1 MKLSF
6 RWFGPDD
13 AVTLGAI
20 RQIPGAEGI
29 VSALHDVPAGEPW
42 SRDALERLAAT
53 VDAAGFRLEVI
64 ESIPVHE
71 DIKLGAPTR
80 DRLIDHYCQ
89 SVERV
94 GELGIPVVCYNF
106 MPVFDWMRTELA
118 LPLADG
124 STALAYDD
132 AALRRIDL
140 ADDGWKDGSGSLP
153 GWGATYDA
161 AGLRALLYAYR
172 RVNGERLWEN
182 LEYFL
187 ERVIPVA
194 RGAGV
199 LMAIH
204 PDDPPWPIF
213 GLPRII
219 TGGAAL
225 ERLVRLVD
233 TPANGITF
241 CTGSLG
247 ASPAN
252 DLPALIRRFGARI
265 HFAHCRN
272 VRVTGDRRFEESPHP
287 SRFGSVDMLAV
298 IRALREIGFAGPL
311 RPDHGRMIWGES
323 GRPGYGLHDR
333 ALGAMYLQGLWEAS
347 GREQSD
353 TSASPFPVV
362 LHAAQPCSRTSNE
375 ELSLTWTR

>member
-6 RWFGPDD
+6 RWFGPGD

-20 RQIPGAEGI
+20 RQIPGVGGI
-29 VSALHDVPAGEPW
+29 VSALHDVPAGDAWP
-42 SRDALERLAAT
+42 RDALERLAAT
-53 VDAAGFRLEVI
+53 IDAAGLRLEAI

-80 DRLIDHYCQ
+80 DRLIDDYCR

-118 LPLADG
+118 TPLPDG

-132 AALRRIDL
+132 DALRRIDL
-140 ADDGWKDGSGSLP
+140 VDGGCEDVGGSLP
-153 GWGATYDA
+153 GWGTTYDA
-161 AGLRALLYAYR
+161 AGLRALVHAYR
-172 RVNGERLWEN
+172 GVSGERLWES
-182 LEYFL
+182 LAYFL

-194 RGAGV
+194 REAGV

-219 TGGAAL
+219 TDGAAL
-225 ERLVRLVD
+225 ERLLRLVE

-252 DLPALIRRFGARI
+252 DLPALIRRLGSRI
-265 HFAHCRN
+265 HFVHCRN
-272 VRVTGDRRFEESPHP
+272 VRVTGQRCFEESPHL
-287 SRFGSVDMLAV
+287 SRFGSVNMLEV
-298 IRALREIGFAGPL
+298 VHALREIGFAGPL
-311 RPDHGRMIWGES
+311 RPDHGRMIWGET

-347 GREQSD
+347 GREQRTASGSALARGRD
-353 TSASPFPVV
+353 TAPP
-362 LHAAQPCSRTSNE
+362 LSRTSNE
-375 ELSLTWTR
+375 QVSLTWTR

>member
-6 RWFGPDD
+6 RWFGPGD
-13 AVTLGAI
+13 AVTLDAI
-20 RQIPGAEGI
+20 RQIPGVGGI
-29 VSALHDVPAGEPW
+29 VSALHDLPAGDAWP
-42 SRDALERLAAT
+42 RDALEQLAASI
-53 VDAAGFRLEVI
+53 DAAGLRLEAI
-64 ESIPVHE
+64 ESIAVHE

-80 DRLIDHYCQ
+80 DRLIDDYCR

-118 LPLADG
+118 MPLPDG
-124 STALAYDD
+124 SMALAYDD
-132 AALRRIDL
+132 AVVQRIDL
-140 ADDGWKDGSGSLP
+140 VHGGWEDVTSSLP
-153 GWGATYDA
+153 GWSTAYDA
-161 AGLRALLYAYR
+161 AGLHARVDAYR
-172 RVNGERLWEN
+172 GVDGERLWEN
-182 LEYFL
+182 LAYFL

-194 RGAGV
+194 REAGV

-219 TGGAAL
+219 TDGAAL
-225 ERLVRLVD
+225 ERVLRLVD
-233 TPANGITF
+233 APANGITF

-252 DLPALIRRFGARI
+252 DLPALIRRFGSRI
-265 HFAHCRN
+265 HFVHCRN
-272 VRVTGDRRFEESPHP
+272 VHVTGDRRFEESPHP
-287 SRFGSVDMLAV
+287 SRFGSVNMLEV
-298 IRALREIGFAGPL
+298 VRALREIDFAGPL
-311 RPDHGRMIWGES
+311 RPDHGRMIWGET

-347 GREQSD
+347 GHEQRTASG
-353 TSASPFPVV
+353 SAPSRGRDVAPP
-362 LHAAQPCSRTSNE
+362 LSRTSNE
-375 ELSLTWTR
+375 DVSQTWTR